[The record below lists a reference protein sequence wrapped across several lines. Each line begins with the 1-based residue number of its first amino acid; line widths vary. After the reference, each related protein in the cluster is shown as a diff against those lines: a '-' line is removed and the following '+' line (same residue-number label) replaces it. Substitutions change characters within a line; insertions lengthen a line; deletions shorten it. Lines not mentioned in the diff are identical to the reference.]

1 MSCRSLCSLFLARRT
16 RCLSSSPRLKPSQA
30 VVLAALYVALF
41 NVERRFPLREA
52 KRPKLKRFLVNIGL
66 SGLALATGVYIVA
79 PVALALATRST
90 SFGLLNVLPLP
101 PTVKFILGFLAM
113 DLTFYYW
120 HRANH
125 VFLIFWRFHN
135 VHHIDPDM
143 DVSTSLRFHFGEV
156 LYSTGFRALQIYL
169 LGISVLTYLVYEVA
183 FQCATLFHHSNVRLP
198 IKLERAL
205 NKIIVTPR
213 MHGIHHSIVKHETN
227 SNYSVIFRWWD
238 LLHGTLRLNVKQAD
252 IVIGVPAYMDLQ
264 DNKFLNLLILPF
276 RKQREYWRLRDGK
289 QPERRVPS
297 HAKNLLVA

>member
-1 MSCRSLCSLFLARRT
+1 
-16 RCLSSSPRLKPSQA
+16 
-30 VVLAALYVALF
+30 
-41 NVERRFPLREA
+41 
-52 KRPKLKRFLVNIGL
+52 
-66 SGLALATGVYIVA
+66 
-79 PVALALATRST
+79 
-90 SFGLLNVLPLP
+90 
-101 PTVKFILGFLAM
+101 
-113 DLTFYYW
+113 
-120 HRANH
+120 
-125 VFLIFWRFHN
+125 
-135 VHHIDPDM
+135 M